1 MRTIIE
7 TTTLVTDMILK
18 VIMNFEISL
27 RRVGCG
33 ESCPTVVHLHNFF
46 CRNKAQNDSAHLP
59 SLAVV
64 ATTALRVSEE

>member
-27 RRVGCG
+27 RRVGCMVKVVQQ
-33 ESCPTVVHLHNFF
+33 SCISIIT
-46 CRNKAQNDSAHLP
+46 S
-59 SLAVV
+59 V
-64 ATTALRVSEE
+64 AMMRIKIALTYRA